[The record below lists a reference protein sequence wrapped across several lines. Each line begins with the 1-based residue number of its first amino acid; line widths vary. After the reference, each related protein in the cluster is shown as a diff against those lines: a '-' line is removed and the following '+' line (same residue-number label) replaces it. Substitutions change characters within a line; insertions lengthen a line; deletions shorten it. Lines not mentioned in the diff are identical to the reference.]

1 MKPHVSLALAGAPV
15 AAALAVALAGC
26 PGPSAENPA
35 RLWLAL
41 DGSEIKVRLVEQ
53 EPVPF

>member
-1 MKPHVSLALAGAPV
+1 MSRHLP
-15 AAALAVALAGC
+15 AAALGLAALVALAAC
-26 PGPSAENPA
+26 PDGGNANPPV
-35 RLWLAL
+35 LWLAL

>member
-1 MKPHVSLALAGAPV
+1 MKRAPWYV
-15 AAALAVALAGC
+15 GIGLVALATLAAC
-26 PGPSAENPA
+26 PDSGASNPPV
-35 RLWLAL
+35 LWLAL